1 MNTEQL
7 LEEISTFC
15 RRAGMAESTFGRRVV
30 NDGKLVQR
38 LRHGGRITTDTL
50 DRIRSFL
57 SVHPNGGPPASQIFA
72 NARSVPSAAAF
83 SSIPVG
89 DPGTHASPARNFRF
103 FDNRQKYLLF
113 VSTCSEKQVVAGRVA
128 LELANIHPRPP
139 AVRVFDAGVGDGTVL
154 ARTLRAMHRR
164 FTNMPF
170 YVAGKE
176 ISLEDVRLTLDKM
189 PDRLFEH
196 PATVFVLTNMYYSE
210 APWLTVKSPAAAN
223 SMVWH
228 EVALTGSTSREFEEQ
243 IADLQP
249 FLIENWKAR
258 VSEKSGNPVYERPV
272 ALVLYRDDHRFL
284 LDPIIPHPGR
294 AEANFDLVIASQPYR
309 ASSSTDFKA
318 KRVIAPLARALR
330 PGGRLIAIH
339 SHGNDPG
346 MEIIRKV
353 WPGENPFVSDRHAIL
368 RAVKQE
374 LGAAGRDLN
383 FNAYADNRSIFQYK
397 LETLPNEVS
406 GPLGT
411 STLFAAWNAA
421 IYVAQIEDGRLTD
434 AVRDGTYLEATSE
447 VLKTHGGLWFN
458 DEFLRDFAAAR
469 LSGRRLRSDMNTE
482 SAEGWLHRG

>member
-7 LEEISTFC
+7 LEEISSFC

-50 DRIRSFL
+50 DRIRTYL
-57 SVHPNGGPPASQIFA
+57 TEHPSNGTNGQSGSMLDARSMLPASEYS
-72 NARSVPSAAAF
+72 RSSVLAPSA
-83 SSIPVG
+83 VDR
-89 DPGTHASPARNFRF
+89 DPSRAFRF

-113 VSTCSEKQVVAGRVA
+113 VNTCSEKQVVAGRVA

-139 AVRVFDAGVGDGTVL
+139 AVRIFDAGVGDGTVL
-154 ARTLRAMHRR
+154 TRVLRSMHRR
-164 FTNMPF
+164 FTHMPF
-170 YVAGKE
+170 YVSGKE

-196 PATVFVLTNMYYSE
+196 PATVFVLTNMYYGE
-210 APWLTVKSPAAAN
+210 APWLTVRSPAAAN

-243 IADLQP
+243 IAELQP
-249 FLIENWKAR
+249 FLTENWKAR
-258 VSEKSGNPVYERPV
+258 VSDKSGNPVYERPV
-272 ALVLYRDDHRFL
+272 VLVLYRDDHRFL

-309 ASSSTDFKA
+309 ARSSTEFKA

-339 SHGNDPG
+339 SHGDDPG
-346 MEIIRKV
+346 MEVIHKV
-353 WPGENPFVSDRHAIL
+353 WPGENPFITDRHALL

-374 LGAAGRDLN
+374 LGPAGRDLN

-397 LETLPNEVS
+397 LETLPNEVT

-411 STLFAAWNAA
+411 STAFAAWNAA
-421 IYVAQIEDGRLTD
+421 VYVAQIDDERLTE
-434 AVRDGTYLEATSE
+434 AVKDGTYLDITGE
-447 VLKTHGGLWFN
+447 VLKKHGGLWFN
-458 DEFLRDFAAAR
+458 DESFVISRQRD
-469 LSGRRLRSDMNTE
+469 
-482 SAEGWLHRG
+482 